1 MKGGGRVESDL
12 VDLNGKEDD
21 LGDLISIICR
31 LPRVAGS
38 SQEGMEE
45 L

>member
-1 MKGGGRVESDL
+1 MESDL
-12 VDLNGKEDD
+12 VDLNGKEED
-21 LGDLISIICR
+21 LGDLKTIICR